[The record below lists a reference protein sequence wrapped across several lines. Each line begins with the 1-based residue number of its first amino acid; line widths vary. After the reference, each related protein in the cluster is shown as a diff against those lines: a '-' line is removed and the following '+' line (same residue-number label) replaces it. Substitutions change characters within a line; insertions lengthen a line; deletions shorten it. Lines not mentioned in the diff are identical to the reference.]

1 MYEDTDEAR
10 EIRQKIEDSKRLFDL
25 AANVKDVDIDPEKKR
40 EFLKLMIDFEEKYG
54 TFDDEDDEDGSD
66 DGDDDGETTPGGGK
80 KKNKSFSSGKGRKK
94 GTKKL
99 T

>member
-1 MYEDTDEAR
+1 
-10 EIRQKIEDSKRLFDL
+10 
-25 AANVKDVDIDPEKKR
+25 VKDVDIDPEKKR

-66 DGDDDGETTPGGGK
+66 DGDDDETTPGGGK